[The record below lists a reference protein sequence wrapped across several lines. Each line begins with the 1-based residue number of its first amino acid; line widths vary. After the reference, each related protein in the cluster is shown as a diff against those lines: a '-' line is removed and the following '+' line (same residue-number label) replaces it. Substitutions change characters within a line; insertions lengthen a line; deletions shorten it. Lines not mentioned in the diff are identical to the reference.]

1 MTASA
6 SKTVAR
12 ASVTRFIGNLPCNH
26 CERRKESTDRREYS
40 WRGKLCQG
48 TDEAAAADG
57 IFQPFPLST
66 TAEPDVSRSAR
77 VILKLSLGPKSEGAL
92 EAFGVGRPDP
102 RIDDPRRAF

>member
-48 TDEAAAADG
+48 TDEAPAADG
-57 IFQPFPLST
+57 IVQPFPLSS
-66 TAEPDVSRSAR
+66 TAEPAATSRKSSSSYHWGR
-77 VILKLSLGPKSEGAL
+77 NPKVPSKRLADEDQRCGL
-92 EAFGVGRPDP
+92 TRHGR
-102 RIDDPRRAF
+102 